1 MPSNQSHRM
10 FTGNRRQGDPLLPI
24 PRDGMEAES
33 QPIQEGS
40 DELLSIK
47 SRASSLI
54 LGGCAFGVEY
64 DIYCAEHHG

>member
-1 MPSNQSHRM
+1 
-10 FTGNRRQGDPLLPI
+10 
-24 PRDGMEAES
+24 MEAES
-33 QPIQEGS
+33 QPIQVGS

-64 DIYCAEHHG
+64 DIYCAERHG